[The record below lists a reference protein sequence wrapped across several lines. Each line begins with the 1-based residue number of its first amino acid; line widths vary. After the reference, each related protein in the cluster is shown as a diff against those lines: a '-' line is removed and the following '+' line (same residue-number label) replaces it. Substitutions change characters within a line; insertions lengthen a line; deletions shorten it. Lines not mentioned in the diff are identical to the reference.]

1 MSADNRRVKVSSSRI
16 IDYRSL
22 NEQQV
27 EDITLDF
34 FYKPHTLTLLSG
46 LLLALL
52 YTACTRDNSDETL
65 NVYHG
70 VLTIRLASLAQI
82 SLETIITRGIFQW
95 DLGSSTFIIIISK
108 WTIHETSSSVLENN
122 LWCRIMV
129 FSDVG
134 VHFIS
139 KYETDSI
146 DYDLCQS
153 RIGTCEAR
161 SGCYRKLRPEL

>member
-70 VLTIRLASLAQI
+70 VLTIRLVNLRVKKPAH
-82 SLETIITRGIFQW
+82 R
-95 DLGSSTFIIIISK
+95 FIYK
-108 WTIHETSSSVLENN
+108 PENHN
-122 LWCRIMV
+122 N
-129 FSDVG
+129 S
-134 VHFIS
+134 
-139 KYETDSI
+139 
-146 DYDLCQS
+146 
-153 RIGTCEAR
+153 
-161 SGCYRKLRPEL
+161 

>member
-70 VLTIRLASLAQI
+70 VLTIRLVNLRV
-82 SLETIITRGIFQW
+82 ETPTHRFIYKPGNHNNSWNNLIFQW
-95 DLGSSTFIIIISK
+95 YLGPSTFIVIISR
-108 WTIHETSSSVLENN
+108 N
-122 LWCRIMV
+122 
-129 FSDVG
+129 
-134 VHFIS
+134 
-139 KYETDSI
+139 
-146 DYDLCQS
+146 
-153 RIGTCEAR
+153 
-161 SGCYRKLRPEL
+161 

>member
-70 VLTIRLASLAQI
+70 VLTIRLVRQI
-82 SLETIITRGIFQW
+82 K
-95 DLGSSTFIIIISK
+95 GSV
-108 WTIHETSSSVLENN
+108 SSSNKPRNHNN
-122 LWCRIMV
+122 SWNI
-129 FSDVG
+129 SVG
-134 VHFIS
+134 SWFFHFHYYYFQMDHS
-139 KYETDSI
+139 R
-146 DYDLCQS
+146 DLIQ
-153 RIGTCEAR
+153 RFGE
-161 SGCYRKLRPEL
+161 

>member
-1 MSADNRRVKVSSSRI
+1 MSGDNRRVKVSSSRI

-34 FYKPHTLTLLSG
+34 FYKPHTLTLLSV

-70 VLTIRLASLAQI
+70 VLTIRYVTYRMSDYYKLTIYSLSFI
-82 SLETIITRGIFQW
+82 TIKLIF
-95 DLGSSTFIIIISK
+95 L
-108 WTIHETSSSVLENN
+108 
-122 LWCRIMV
+122 
-129 FSDVG
+129 
-134 VHFIS
+134 
-139 KYETDSI
+139 
-146 DYDLCQS
+146 
-153 RIGTCEAR
+153 
-161 SGCYRKLRPEL
+161 

>member
-1 MSADNRRVKVSSSRI
+1 MCFVLLQEIKYYFFRMSADNRRVKVSSSRI

-70 VLTIRLASLAQI
+70 VLTIRLVKPVNPYWQI
-82 SLETIITRGIFQW
+82 SGKFLRLFYWKTHP
-95 DLGSSTFIIIISK
+95 SK
-108 WTIHETSSSVLENN
+108 NHWYL
-122 LWCRIMV
+122 
-129 FSDVG
+129 FSLFKRAV
-134 VHFIS
+134 S
-139 KYETDSI
+139 
-146 DYDLCQS
+146 
-153 RIGTCEAR
+153 
-161 SGCYRKLRPEL
+161 

>member
-1 MSADNRRVKVSSSRI
+1 MNVFCTFARDKILFFRMSADNRRVKVSSSRI

-70 VLTIRLASLAQI
+70 VLTIRLVKPI
-82 SLETIITRGIFQW
+82 KG
-95 DLGSSTFIIIISK
+95 
-108 WTIHETSSSVLENN
+108 
-122 LWCRIMV
+122 
-129 FSDVG
+129 
-134 VHFIS
+134 
-139 KYETDSI
+139 
-146 DYDLCQS
+146 
-153 RIGTCEAR
+153 
-161 SGCYRKLRPEL
+161 

>member
-70 VLTIRLASLAQI
+70 VLTIRLVNLRVEKPAH
-82 SLETIITRGIFQW
+82 R
-95 DLGSSTFIIIISK
+95 FIYK
-108 WTIHETSSSVLENN
+108 PKNHNN
-122 LWCRIMV
+122 
-129 FSDVG
+129 S
-134 VHFIS
+134 
-139 KYETDSI
+139 
-146 DYDLCQS
+146 
-153 RIGTCEAR
+153 
-161 SGCYRKLRPEL
+161 

>member
-70 VLTIRLASLAQI
+70 VLTIRSVNLRVESPAHS
-82 SLETIITRGIFQW
+82 
-95 DLGSSTFIIIISK
+95 FIYK
-108 WTIHETSSSVLENN
+108 PENHN
-122 LWCRIMV
+122 N
-129 FSDVG
+129 S
-134 VHFIS
+134 
-139 KYETDSI
+139 
-146 DYDLCQS
+146 
-153 RIGTCEAR
+153 
-161 SGCYRKLRPEL
+161 

>member
-70 VLTIRLASLAQI
+70 VLTIRLVNLRVEKLAHKFIYKPGNHNNSL
-82 SLETIITRGIFQW
+82 
-95 DLGSSTFIIIISK
+95 
-108 WTIHETSSSVLENN
+108 NN
-122 LWCRIMV
+122 
-129 FSDVG
+129 
-134 VHFIS
+134 
-139 KYETDSI
+139 
-146 DYDLCQS
+146 
-153 RIGTCEAR
+153 
-161 SGCYRKLRPEL
+161 